1 MTWLL
6 RLYYAT
12 SWFGGR
18 KGREKKKLKKGAL
31 HLNDGLVHRPVSP
44 VWQETLSSWS
54 AVTLVCRGQVRECV
68 NTLITEP
75 GNGFFAPL
83 CSRNMSSLCGRELLR
98 LIECLINGF
107 PSLLVPLNTYPTA
120 FWKYIYIAKQNC
132 FSEWLWLWSIL
143 RTVQLVIGTIWQW
156 PCACCRN
163 ACTIIPGWKIRW
175 DNEISDI

>member
-1 MTWLL
+1 
-6 RLYYAT
+6 
-12 SWFGGR
+12 
-18 KGREKKKLKKGAL
+18 
-31 HLNDGLVHRPVSP
+31 
-44 VWQETLSSWS
+44 
-54 AVTLVCRGQVRECV
+54 
-68 NTLITEP
+68 
-75 GNGFFAPL
+75 
-83 CSRNMSSLCGRELLR
+83 MSSVCGWELLR

-132 FSEWLWLWSIL
+132 FSEWLWLRSIL

-175 DNEISDI
+175 DNEILDIWVYVIPLTNNITISYNLTPIITNTGSTEGKVKLKVIVKVKDILCQAQKQK